1 MEDRHIEKSHNKT
14 CLLYHIV
21 CPVKYR
27 REVLTDGV
35 VKTLTETCLGIQ
47 SRYDIHF
54 IEIGTDGDHVHLLV
68 QSVPTASPKQIPNKS
83 FKQSRASR
91 HGQYSNRIQRSS
103 GCCGVESFGRKV
115 TILTPSVSTQRQTS
129 YETMLKIRESSTQNY
144 TKASRPCL
152 EAWNR
157 HFIPRQLAAR

>member
-1 MEDRHIEKSHNKT
+1 MEDRHIAKSHNKT

-54 IEIGTDGDHVHLLV
+54 IEIGTDGDHIHLLV
-68 QSVPTASPKQIPNKS
+68 QGTPTASPQHIVQTIKS
-83 FKQSRASR
+83 ITARAIFKQNPEVKRMLW
-91 HGQYSNRIQRSS
+91 GVFSNGKMEPKSS
-103 GCCGVESFGRKV
+103 
-115 TILTPSVSTQRQTS
+115 
-129 YETMLKIRESSTQNY
+129 
-144 TKASRPCL
+144 
-152 EAWNR
+152 
-157 HFIPRQLAAR
+157 

>member
-35 VKTLTETCLGIQ
+35 VKTLTETCIGIQ

-68 QSVPTASPKQIPNKS
+68 QSVPTASPKQI
-83 FKQSRASR
+83 
-91 HGQYSNRIQRSS
+91 
-103 GCCGVESFGRKV
+103 V
-115 TILTPSVSTQRQTS
+115 
-129 YETMLKIRESSTQNY
+129 
-144 TKASRPCL
+144 
-152 EAWNR
+152 
-157 HFIPRQLAAR
+157 